1 LGEQLKLLKIGCVLI
16 APLLLLACGG
26 PGTDTEPPPGP
37 TQAAAVAE
45 TGPALTAA
53 QAQPLLEAAVKDR
66 AAEALATPP
75 PGGPSLDE
83 AKSSDRFKV
92 AREQEKLMVAERK
105 ARFQNHGFRYTSAA
119 TSVQVVD
126 VTGTATKA
134 AVRFDEFGTLHQ
146 ASDTTGPSDVPEQY
160 RVHETATFL
169 RTGLGWVLDE
179 VLPEAGQFGLPM
191 SMVDPR
197 LPSDTE
203 APR

>member
-1 LGEQLKLLKIGCVLI
+1 MKRLKVGWVLI

-26 PGTDTEPPPGP
+26 PAPDTEPAPGP
-37 TQAAAVAE
+37 TQAAAAAG

-53 QAQPLLEAAVKDR
+53 EAQPLLEAAVKDR

-83 AKSSDRFKV
+83 ANSSDKFK
-92 AREQEKLMVAERK
+92 ATREREKLMVAERK
-105 ARFQNHGFRYTSAA
+105 ARFQSHGFRYTSTA
-119 TSVQVVD
+119 TTVQVMD

-134 AVRFDEFGTLHQ
+134 AVRFDEFGTLNQ
-146 ASDTTGPSDVPEQY
+146 ASDTTGPSEVPEQY

-197 LPSDTE
+197 LPSGSE